1 MLPTSES
8 VSASPPTATGAFDQ
22 VTGDIPRGRTAL
34 VESLQALGVSVG
46 AEAVYLDLIEHGEST
61 KAELADRRGL
71 TEADLE
77 PYLAELA
84 AIALV
89 DQREDKV
96 GPRPPQLALEAFA
109 QRHAR
114 QAELARQTATKLT
127 ELWSAGAGQRRYLE
141 ILPGFAAARA
151 VLDSAFGDAAER
163 VRAMTIG
170 NQATAQHRI
179 VDGLFEALE
188 RGVGLEVIYGAHVL
202 EDPEALHKIQQCVD
216 AGEQARVFPHIPLN
230 VTIVDDRW
238 ALVSARSEV
247 RLGSQHSVAAVVV
260 HQSPFLDGLVGVFD
274 AFWRMAV
281 PLSGDIDSGGATGG
295 LSPETKRLLTCLSA
309 GLTDES
315 IAREFGVSERTI
327 ARRISRLQDTLGAQ
341 TRFQLGVQ
349 ASRQGWL

>member
-1 MLPTSES
+1 MLLPPRPG
-8 VSASPPTATGAFDQ
+8 VNASPPTATDPFDQ
-22 VTGDIPRGRTAL
+22 VTGGMRRGRTAH

-46 AEAVYLDLIEHGEST
+46 AEAIYLDLIEHGEST
-61 KAELADRRGL
+61 KAELAERRGL
-71 TEADLE
+71 IETDLE
-77 PYLAELA
+77 PLLLELT

-89 DQREDKV
+89 EQREDKV

-114 QAELARQTATKLT
+114 QAELARQSATKLT

-151 VLDSAFGDAAER
+151 VLDSAFGEAGER

-188 RGVGLEVIYGAHVL
+188 RGIVLEVIYGAHVL

-247 RLGSQHSVAAVVV
+247 RLGSQHTVAAVVV
-260 HQSPFLDGLVGVFD
+260 HQSPFLEGLVGVFD

-281 PLSGDIDSGGATGG
+281 PLSADADPGGG

-327 ARRISRLQDTLGAQ
+327 ARRISRLQETLGAQ